1 MLRLPVPTSRSDLN
15 GGFVRDLPLR
25 ARLFVLAIVV
35 VSLTAVTLAALG
47 APIEWADVVWL
58 GVAFGITSVFSVQ
71 MAPGLT
77 HSVAYI
83 VSLAAVSVL
92 GWHAAGIVG
101 LFGFLTTVHDAR
113 FSARLTKRVFNMSQ
127 FALAGLLA
135 GLAFSAISPAMK
147 DTTSTARVILAALTA
162 SIVYSAVNI
171 AVTTRVVSLVGR
183 VPWRRVVDASVAPTV
198 VIQLGYALLGVLFA
212 QIYVDFGP
220 VSAVFVLAPLLIARQ
235 AFANYAEL
243 RSAYESTLRALVQAV
258 ETKDLYTRGH
268 SERVGKAAQLIAR
281 QRGLREDRVQIVHYA
296 GMLHDVGK
304 LGVPTRVLQKQG
316 KLNDEEFGAIKL
328 HPLRGYEMLAE
339 IDFLTEALSGVYH
352 HHERMDGRGYPMGL
366 TEEEIPEIARIIMVA
381 DAFDSMTSTRSYRRA
396 KTVDEAVQELR
407 RCEGSQFDPEVV
419 NSLVAAVE
427 KHGWQTAPETY
438 FGETV
443 SREGV
448 PIPHNDHFD
457 PDPDLT
463 DLRLLMG
470 ETGDGVS

>member
-1 MLRLPVPTSRSDLN
+1 MRELPP
-15 GGFVRDLPLR
+15 R
-25 ARLFVLAIVV
+25 ARVFVVGVVLVAIASTASAVV
-35 VSLTAVTLAALG
+35 LGPRFHVASVLTLG
-47 APIEWADVVWL
+47 AM
-58 GVAFGITSVFSVQ
+58 FGLLSAFSV
-71 MAPGLT
+71 AT
-77 HSVAYI
+77 TANTSASVAYI
-83 VSLAAVSVL
+83 VSLAAIPIF
-92 GWHAAGIVG
+92 GWAAAGVVG
-101 LFGFLTTVHDAR
+101 AFGVFVRAPRAR
-113 FSARLTKRVFNMSQ
+113 IRLVKAVFNGAQ
-127 FALAGLLA
+127 FAISGLLA
-135 GLAFSAISPAMK
+135 ALAFRAVSP
-147 DTTSTARVILAALTA
+147 TLSGSPPTWRLILGMVVAAA
-162 SIVYSAVNI
+162 VYVAVNSLLLS
-171 AVTTRVVSLVGR
+171 TVVSLTSGLAAAR
-183 VPWRRVVDASVAPTV
+183 VFQSGIAQALVT
-198 VIQLGYALLGVLFA
+198 QLGYALIGVLFA

-316 KLNDEEFGAIKL
+316 KLNDEEFDAIKL